1 MTYDNFKVEWFSPNK
16 TWILKIGLFHYE
28 TIFRTTPSLRQLI
41 KGRVV
46 TIGIDVIL
54 GFDVTVA
61 VVVDEVIPGSLIV
74 KAVLPYRGYYLQ

>member
-1 MTYDNFKVEWFSPNK
+1 MFQK

-28 TIFRTTPSLRQLI
+28 TIFRTAPSLHQLI

-46 TIGIDVIL
+46 TTGIDVIL